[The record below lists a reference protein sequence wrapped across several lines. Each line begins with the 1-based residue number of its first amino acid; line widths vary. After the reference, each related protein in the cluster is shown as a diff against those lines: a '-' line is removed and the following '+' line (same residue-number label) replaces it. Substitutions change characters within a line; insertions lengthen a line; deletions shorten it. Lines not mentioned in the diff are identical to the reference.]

1 MNKWLECPK
10 KQNISL
16 PEITLGGEE
25 KKWVLPLVVLHIT
38 QNSNCIEL
46 WNLEK
51 YTYNN
56 QFFFWVKIWPHLSK
70 MKNICDCEFCIFTL
84 YLLILEQCASQ
95 CGLAIIFAPSLLFV
109 ISWMGNGLLFDC
121 HFLHWRFFPGE
132 KMFWSI
138 IHHQLCLDEV
148 EKKTMSLLFYTMTQ
162 WLAYHQVIN
171 KKTDIPTALVI

>member
-25 KKWVLPLVVLHIT
+25 KKCVLPLVVLHIT

-51 YTYNN
+51 CTYNLTI
-56 QFFFWVKIWPHLSK
+56 FFEWGECTTVLKIWPHLSK

-84 YLLILEQCASQ
+84 YLLILEKRALQ
-95 CGLAIIFAPSLLFV
+95 CGLAIIFVPSLLFV
-109 ISWMGNGLLFDC
+109 FHKWEMDYYLIVIFYSSSF
-121 HFLHWRFFPGE
+121 R
-132 KMFWSI
+132 
-138 IHHQLCLDEV
+138 
-148 EKKTMSLLFYTMTQ
+148 SLGY
-162 WLAYHQVIN
+162 
-171 KKTDIPTALVI
+171 KS